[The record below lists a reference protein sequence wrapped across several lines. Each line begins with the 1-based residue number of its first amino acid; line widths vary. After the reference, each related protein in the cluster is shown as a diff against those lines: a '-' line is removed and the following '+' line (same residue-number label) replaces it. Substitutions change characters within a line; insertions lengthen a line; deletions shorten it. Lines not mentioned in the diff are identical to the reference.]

1 MRSATLTPSMTAS
14 RAVPA
19 RDGPWLQFAPAR
31 AEELHRRKKCIGK
44 RGGAVVERR
53 AVENGSLLGER
64 PSGNIPPESFGT
76 GRVCIEPDCQVRLSR
91 YNSTEWCALHECPA
105 STQRTYDPRSDRR
118 APDAIRPAAAAAA
131 SARRRPEARGAL
143 DLSTWGCLDDG
154 PPLRAGPPGHHMSHG
169 RPRDRPELPP

>member
-1 MRSATLTPSMTAS
+1 MTAS

-31 AEELHRRKKCIGK
+31 AEEFHRRKKCIGK

-105 STQRTYDPRSDRR
+105 STQRTYDTSLRPKGARRNSSGRRRRSQRK
-118 APDAIRPAAAAAA
+118 AAA
-131 SARRRPEARGAL
+131 
-143 DLSTWGCLDDG
+143 
-154 PPLRAGPPGHHMSHG
+154 
-169 RPRDRPELPP
+169 